1 MLDTKGPAGIEAA
14 FEKMAQEGARALVVS
29 GDTYFISQRHQIAAL
44 AARYALPAIYNYP
57 EMAAAGGLI
66 SYGADIADGYRQEGV
81 YVGRILKGE
90 RPADLPVQ
98 QVVKVYLALNMKIVK
113 TLGLTVPNTLLLS
126 ADKVIE

>member
-1 MLDTKGPAGIEAA
+1 
-14 FEKMAQEGARALVVS
+14 
-29 GDTYFISQRHQIAAL
+29 
-44 AARYALPAIYNYP
+44 
-57 EMAAAGGLI
+57 
-66 SYGADIADGYRQEGV
+66 V

>member
-1 MLDTKGPAGIEAA
+1 MLDAKGPAGIEAA

-98 QVVKVYLALNMKIVK
+98 QVVKVYLALNMKTAK